1 MMFFVLGNIPLMV
14 ESAELLDYPALARAI
29 APISDDDPVHCTRL
43 VARAVQQLK
52 SVTDPD
58 ELAEFHRQPLSTG
71 DERWDALLA
80 GVATHTWSL
89 LGNDTALQWTL
100 PLRELDNWWEPGN
113 MPRKWQFWNMLHTPP
128 SLRERRVIFPTQ
140 WLEAV

>member
-1 MMFFVLGNIPLMV
+1 MMMFFVLGNIPLMV

-58 ELAEFHRQPLSTG
+58 ELAKFHRQPPSTG
-71 DERWDALLA
+71 DQHWDALLA

-89 LGNDTALQWTL
+89 LGNDTAL
-100 PLRELDNWWEPGN
+100 PLRELDDWWEQQVGRVVGMSLSGN
-113 MPRKWQFWNMLHTPP
+113 GYFEFAKL
-128 SLRERRVIFPTQ
+128 
-140 WLEAV
+140 

>member
-1 MMFFVLGNIPLMV
+1 MAT
-14 ESAELLDYPALARAI
+14 SATVLDYPELARAI
-29 APISDDDPVHCTRL
+29 MPFVDIDPVHCTRL

-58 ELAEFHRQPLSTG
+58 ELAEFHRQPPATG

-89 LGNDTALQWTL
+89 LGNDTALPWTL
-100 PLRELDNWWEPGN
+100 PLRELDDWWEQQVGRVVGMSLSGN
-113 MPRKWQFWNMLHTPP
+113 GYFEFAKL
-128 SLRERRVIFPTQ
+128 
-140 WLEAV
+140 